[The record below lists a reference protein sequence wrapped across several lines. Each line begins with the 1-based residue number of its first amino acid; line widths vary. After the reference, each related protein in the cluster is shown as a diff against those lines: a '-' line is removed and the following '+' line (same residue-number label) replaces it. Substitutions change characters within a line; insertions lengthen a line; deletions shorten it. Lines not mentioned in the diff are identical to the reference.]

1 MKQFLT
7 IYLLICF
14 CCLGVGEAQQQNFS
28 GYGYFDLKFKYD
40 PSNKRSTFDIHHF
53 NLITIYSYE
62 QLRVFAEVEWE
73 HGPVIESDPNEVS
86 EGEIGL
92 ERIYAE
98 YIFNDRFRFRAGKF
112 LTPFGI
118 YNLIHDA
125 TPTFLTDSVP
135 LLYDD
140 HDPFGVNK
148 GRLYGKL
155 YTGLQLSGVF
165 RMSPRMRIRYALG
178 MGNGRSDKQFSDDND
193 TNKSLL
199 GRVQAEFDHLELG
212 ASHYRDRNANGL
224 SGKPTAKEEAWG
236 VDATAWVAGLRLR
249 SEYALFR
256 MEKVAG
262 GFQSAQSYYFQ
273 ASHRIGEY
281 VTPVIRYDY
290 FDPNRS
296 GANDG
301 YGMWLLGVNVSPHP
315 QIYLKS
321 EVQFHFSD
329 VPGTSSS
336 RYYVSSVS
344 VAF

>member
-1 MKQFLT
+1 MTRFLT
-7 IYLLICF
+7 ICLLVCF
-14 CCLGVGEAQQQNFS
+14 CFAGSTTAQQQNFA

-73 HGPVIESDPNEVS
+73 HGPVIEADPNEVS

-98 YIFNDRFRFRAGKF
+98 YVFKDWFRFRAGKF

-135 LLYDD
+135 LLYGD
-140 HDPFGVNK
+140 HNPFGVNT
-148 GRLYGKL
+148 GRLYAKL
-155 YTGLQLSGVF
+155 YTGLQVSGMARV
-165 RMSPRMRIRYALG
+165 SPSMRFRYALG
-178 MGNGRSDKQFSDDND
+178 LGNGRSDKQFSDDND
-193 TNKSLL
+193 TNKGLL
-199 GRVQAEFDHLELG
+199 ARVQLEMDHLEVG

-224 SGKPTAKEEAWG
+224 SGKPMAKEQAWG
-236 VDATAWVAGLRLR
+236 IDATAWLAGLRLR
-249 SEYALFR
+249 SEFAFFR
-256 MEKVAG
+256 MERLTG
-262 GFQSAQSYYFQ
+262 GYQSAQSYYVQ
-273 ASHRIGEY
+273 ASHRIGDY
-281 VTPVIRYDY
+281 VTPVIRYDR
-290 FDPNRS
+290 FDPHRGVS
-296 GANDG
+296 DDA

-329 VPGTSSS
+329 MPGVSSW